1 MFLRI
6 INVKV
11 GRRLNVTNK
20 FKIESPYSIRLATF
34 CFVGRGREP
43 LDAMSLRYANTSLT
57 DLLGRLSLS
66 YAAMGMR
73 NTSKVPVYYRR
84 FFWTCV
90 LSLNKRC
97 SYKFFDLLALQVSQK
112 MKSALL

>member
-20 FKIESPYSIRLATF
+20 FKIESPYSIQLATF

-73 NTSKVPVYYRR
+73 NTSRVPVYYRR
-84 FFWTCV
+84 FFGLV
-90 LSLNKRC
+90 F
-97 SYKFFDLLALQVSQK
+97 KFK
-112 MKSALL
+112 